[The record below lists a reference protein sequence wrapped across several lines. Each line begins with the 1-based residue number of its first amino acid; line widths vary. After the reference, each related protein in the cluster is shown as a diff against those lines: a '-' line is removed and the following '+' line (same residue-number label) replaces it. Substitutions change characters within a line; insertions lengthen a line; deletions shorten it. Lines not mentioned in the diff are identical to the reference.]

1 MLSPVTIIAITGPEH
16 TSGQK
21 DPVPYLQTAY
31 ARRQTRAQGTMTFE
45 LIIIGTSAA
54 AFLSGMLATEA
65 YKALE
70 MIYLEHR
77 ARVNHEIAK
86 FGRPLKRKERKIMKR
101 KFKLDQMAAALS
113 VNTLNSKNSRRSDH
127 AHTHRSG
134 SERRFAPRSNYSDVP
149 QPAPPPLPNPKHGPF
164 ADQSHALYIYDGPS
178 SPDKGLSPRDSAQ
191 KKE

>member
-1 MLSPVTIIAITGPEH
+1 
-16 TSGQK
+16 
-21 DPVPYLQTAY
+21 
-31 ARRQTRAQGTMTFE
+31 MTFE

-70 MIYLEHR
+70 MMYLEHR

-113 VNTLNSKNSRRSDH
+113 
-127 AHTHRSG
+127 
-134 SERRFAPRSNYSDVP
+134 
-149 QPAPPPLPNPKHGPF
+149 PAPPPLPNPKHGPF

-178 SPDKGLSPRDSAQ
+178 SPQKGLSPRDSAQ

>member
-1 MLSPVTIIAITGPEH
+1 
-16 TSGQK
+16 
-21 DPVPYLQTAY
+21 
-31 ARRQTRAQGTMTFE
+31 MTFE

-127 AHTHRSG
+127 AHTHGSG
-134 SERRFAPRSNYSDVP
+134 SERRSAPRSNYSDVP

-164 ADQSHALYIYDGPS
+164 ADQSNALYIYDGSS